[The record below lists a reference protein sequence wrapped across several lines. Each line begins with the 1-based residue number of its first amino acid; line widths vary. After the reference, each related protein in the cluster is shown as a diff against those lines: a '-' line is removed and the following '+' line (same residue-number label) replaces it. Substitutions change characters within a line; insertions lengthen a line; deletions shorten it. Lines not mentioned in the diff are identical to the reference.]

1 LALWTER
8 SQEASLGQP
17 LEAFRPGLTP
27 PTQFLHKLQAQIP
40 GRRFRAAARFA
51 IWKAMKFT
59 RLKLHGFKSFSDLTE
74 LHLEPGLTGV
84 VGPNG
89 CGKSNL
95 VEALRWVMGESS
107 YKAMRAN
114 GMDDV
119 IFNGSGNR
127 PQRNSA
133 EVTLVLE
140 NFDRTAPAALNTAD
154 VLEVT
159 RRIEREEGSVYR
171 VNGKEV
177 RARDVQLLFADASTG
192 AHSPALVRQ
201 GQIGELIAA
210 KPTQRRA
217 LLEEA
222 AGISGLHSR
231 RHEAELRLKG
241 AEQNLER
248 VEDVINQ
255 VTQQLEQLK
264 RQARLATRYRGL
276 SGEIRKA
283 EATLFH
289 IRWVAARA
297 AEKETEADQGRL
309 INELAEA
316 QHVELEAQK
325 TVILAD
331 QAVQPLR
338 DKEAAAGAA
347 LQRLTIIAEQL
358 AEEARRAEARRQELT
373 QRIEQTEADGSR
385 ERALLGESDEAL
397 KVAAEERV
405 RLEAEAAGEEAAFA
419 AAKQAAE
426 DAQAAVRA
434 AETEA
439 RMASEVEAQVRAR
452 RAQARRGAEDA
463 ATRIARLRQ
472 QVADVQRD
480 TDNVVAQLEA
490 DDGVT
495 AKRAALEAAQA
506 LSAEAEA
513 AAVTAEEATRQA
525 QAALDAARPKLQEVE
540 TALNRLDSEAQT
552 LNRILNGGAKGL
564 WAAIA
569 DELKVDA
576 GYEMALGAALGDDLE
591 ASSDAGAPLHWA
603 GPIDGSGDPQLP
615 GGAAPLSLHVSGSAL
630 LKRRL
635 DQIGLVEKAD
645 GARLQPE
652 LKPGQRLVSKSG
664 DLWRWDGFVA
674 AAEAPTAAAQR
685 LAQRN
690 RLAELDAELA
700 EARASRN
707 SLKADAANL
716 AETLEQHR
724 RSERDKRDAWRNAQR
739 DIAAAQQDLDKA
751 TRAISELATRQ
762 SALEE
767 ARVRLNSSLNEAE
780 AIEADAKRALE
791 EAGDEAEAAALSQGK
806 RAHLDEARG
815 TADQARLRLGQFETA
830 AQLRLGRLSQIAT
843 DTANWSRRRQGAE
856 AQVTTLETRLNDL
869 KGQLDALNNAPSGFE
884 ERQAAIDAQ
893 IATAREAHAAA
904 SDVLGQAQ
912 STYRDADKAQRLAAE
927 ALSGFRE
934 HLARVEERLKGL
946 IAQRHQIERQVQE
959 TLDIQAADTA
969 FAAGIKPQDALPE
982 EEPTERKV
990 ERLKAERER
999 LGGVNLAA
1007 EQESV
1012 EVQEKLD
1019 VMVKDRDDLV
1029 AAIAKLRSGIQSLN
1043 REGRVRLAEAFDK
1056 VNAHFQQLFTTL
1068 FGGGTAELQFIESDD
1083 PLEAGLEIIARPPG
1097 KKPSSISLLSGGE
1110 QALTAM
1116 SLIFAVFLTNPAPI
1130 CVLDEIDAP
1139 LDDANVERFCTLLDS
1154 MAKRTETRFVTITH
1168 NPITMARMDRLFGV
1182 TMYERGV
1189 SQLVSVDLTGA
1200 LQVREAAV
1208 AV

>member
-1 LALWTER
+1 M
-8 SQEASLGQP
+8 S
-17 LEAFRPGLTP
+17 
-27 PTQFLHKLQAQIP
+27 
-40 GRRFRAAARFA
+40 
-51 IWKAMKFT
+51 MKFS

-74 LHLEPGLTGV
+74 LYLEPGLTGV

-107 YKAMRAN
+107 YKAMRAS

-127 PQRNSA
+127 PARNSA
-133 EVTLVLE
+133 EVTLVLD
-140 NFDRTAPAALNTAD
+140 NSDRTAPATLNNAD

-210 KPTQRRA
+210 KPVQRRA

-231 RHEAELRLKG
+231 RHEAELRLKA

-248 VEDVINQ
+248 VEDVIQQ

-264 RQARLATRYRGL
+264 RQARLATRYRSI
-276 SGEIRKA
+276 SGDIRRA

-289 IRWVAARA
+289 IRWIGARA
-297 AEKETEADQGRL
+297 AENETEAQQGTL
-309 INELAEA
+309 VTQLADA

-325 TVILAD
+325 VVFLAD

-347 LQRLTIIAEQL
+347 LQRLTILAEQL
-358 AEEARRAEARRQELT
+358 AEEARRADQRRAELT
-373 QRIEQTEADGSR
+373 QRIEQTTADGGR
-385 ERALLGESDEAL
+385 ERALLDESDEAL
-397 KVAAEERV
+397 AIASDEKAK
-405 RLEAEAAGEEAAFA
+405 LEAEAAGEAEAFA
-419 AAKQAAE
+419 AAKTAAE
-426 DAQAAVRA
+426 EAMQAVRA
-434 AETEA
+434 AEAEA
-439 RMASEVEAQVRAR
+439 RIAADLEAQVKAR

-463 ATRIARLRQ
+463 AQRIARLRQ
-472 QVADVQRD
+472 QVADVERD
-480 TDNVVAQLEA
+480 AANVAAQLEA

-495 AKRAALEAAQA
+495 AKRTALDAVQAVSVEAESAALA
-506 LSAEAEA
+506 
-513 AAVTAEEATRQA
+513 AEEATRQA
-525 QAALDAARPKLQEVE
+525 QAALEAVRPKVTELEAQV
-540 TALNRLDSEAQT
+540 NRLDAEAQT
-552 LNRILNGGAKGL
+552 LNRVLNGGAKGL
-564 WAAIA
+564 WTAIA

-576 GYEMALGAALGDDLE
+576 GFETALGAALGDDLE

-603 GPIDGSGDPQLP
+603 GPIPSEGDPQLP
-615 GGAAPLSLHVSGSAL
+615 GGATPLSAHVSGSGL
-630 LKRRL
+630 LERRL
-635 DQIGLVEKAD
+635 NQIGVVEASQ
-645 GARLQPE
+645 GSALQLQ
-652 LKPGQRLVSKSG
+652 LKPGQRLVTRQG
-664 DLWRWDGFVA
+664 DLWRWDGFVSA
-674 AAEAPTAAAQR
+674 ADAPSAAAQR

-690 RLAELDAELA
+690 RLAELDAELN
-700 EARASRN
+700 EARAARN
-707 SLKADAANL
+707 GLRADAQALNQS
-716 AETLEQHR
+716 LEQSRGAERER
-724 RSERDKRDAWRNAQR
+724 REAWRNAQR
-739 DIAAAQQDLDKA
+739 EIAAVQQDLDRA
-751 TRAISELATRQ
+751 TRAVSELATRQ

-767 ARVRLNSSLNEAE
+767 ARVRLASSLAEAE
-780 AIEADAKRALE
+780 AIEADARQALD
-791 EAGDEAEAAALSQGK
+791 EAGDESEAAALLASK
-806 RAHLDEARG
+806 REHLDEARSQ
-815 TADQARLRLGQFETA
+815 ADQARLKLGSFETA
-830 AQLRLGRLSQIAT
+830 AQLRNGRLSQIGNE
-843 DTANWSRRRQGAE
+843 TANWQRRRAGAE
-856 AQVTTLETRLNDL
+856 AQVATLDKRLAEL
-869 KGQLDALNNAPSGFE
+869 SAQLDAMNNAPAGFE
-884 ERQAAIDAQ
+884 ERQAELDAQ
-893 IATAREAHAAA
+893 IAAARAAHGTANDDLA
-904 SDVLGQAQ
+904 QAQ
-912 STYRDADKAQRLAAE
+912 AKFREADKAQRLAAE

-959 TLDIQAADTA
+959 TLDIQASETA

-982 EEPTERKV
+982 EDATERKV

-1007 EQESV
+1007 ETESV

-1019 VMVKDRDDLV
+1019 IMVKDRDDLV

-1043 REGRVRLAEAFDK
+1043 KEGRARLSEAFEK
-1056 VNAHFQQLFTTL
+1056 VNAHFQELFTTL
-1068 FGGGTAELQFIESDD
+1068 FGGGTAELQFVESDD
-1083 PLEAGLEIIARPPG
+1083 PLEAGLEIIAKPPG
-1097 KKPSSISLLSGGE
+1097 KKPSTMTLLSGGE
-1110 QALTAM
+1110 QALTAL

-1130 CVLDEIDAP
+1130 CVLDEVDAP
-1139 LDDANVERFCTLLDS
+1139 LDDANVERFCALLDA
-1154 MAKRTETRFVTITH
+1154 MANRTETRFVVITH
-1168 NPITMARMDRLFGV
+1168 NPITMARMNRLFGV

-1200 LQVREAAV
+1200 TAV
-1208 AV
+1208 LESKVA